1 MIEVVEGGLLTTVQ
15 DIGRNGYLRFGV
27 PESGAM
33 DKFSFRAANIL
44 VGNTQDAACIE
55 MVIIGPSLKILD
67 NLTISLTGADLTPK
81 INGSS
86 IPLWESIDVLSES
99 ILEFGTAINGAR
111 CYLAVKG
118 GIDVPVVLGS
128 RSTYLR
134 GGFGGFEG
142 RALKTGDRINIL
154 SDDTQSVSR
163 RLPEE
168 QVPVYKRHHI
178 IRVIMGPQDDYFTE
192 EGIRSF
198 LGGVYCIKDQSD
210 SMGYRLS
217 GPQIEHKSSADIVS
231 DGVPLG
237 AIQVPGDGQPII
249 LMTDRGPT
257 GGYAKIATVISADIY
272 KLAQAFPG
280 DVVSFQNV
288 TLDDAYMASNKQE
301 ASLNMIKVSSISR
314 FYIQVNGDVYEV
326 DAELESGEKD
336 DRVIPPFVTSLT
348 HLQKKYDMEVQ
359 SIDK

>member
-1 MIEVVEGGLLTTVQ
+1 MIEIIEGGLLTTVQ

-33 DKFSFRAANIL
+33 DKFAFRAANIL

-55 MVIIGPSLKILD
+55 MVIIGPRLKFLD
-67 NLTISLTGADLTPK
+67 KATVSLTGANLTPK

-86 IPLWESIDVLSES
+86 IPLWESIDVLSDS
-99 ILEFGTAINGAR
+99 ILEFGTATNGAR
-111 CYLAVKG
+111 SYLAVKG

-134 GGFGGFEG
+134 GGFGGIAG
-142 RALKTGDRINIL
+142 RALQTGDNINIL

-163 RLPEE
+163 KLAQE
-168 QVPVYKRHHI
+168 QVPVYERNHT

-198 LGGVYCIKDQSD
+198 LGGEYCIRDQSD
-210 SMGYRLS
+210 SVGYRLS
-217 GPQIEHKSSADIVS
+217 GPQIKHKSSADIIS

-288 TLDDAYMASNKQE
+288 TLQDAYMALNKQE
-301 ASLNMIKVSSISR
+301 TSLNMIKYSSISH
-314 FYIQVNGDVYEV
+314 FHIEVNGDVYEV
-326 DAELESGEKD
+326 DAELESDEND
-336 DRVIPPFVTSLT
+336 YRVLPSFVTSLT
-348 HLQKKYDMEVQ
+348 HLQKKYDIEVQ
-359 SIDK
+359 SID